1 MFGGAAPVPPT
12 YTMPPMPVAVGCHGL
27 LESWSGQ
34 LGFDALRLASLQPI
48 SPHRH
53 CASVQL
59 WLPLLADTHCIIA
72 LDKHTHTHA
81 QILVYTRT
89 QNNLEYTNMSKFYQK
104 GQSLL
109 GRKTKQR
116 DMKKG
121 LI

>member
-12 YTMPPMPVAVGCHGL
+12 YTMPPKPVAVGCHGL
-27 LESWSGQ
+27 WESWSGQ

-72 LDKHTHTHA
+72 LDKHTERSRIHKYVKVLPKRTIA
-81 QILVYTRT
+81 FRT
-89 QNNLEYTNMSKFYQK
+89 QN
-104 GQSLL
+104 
-109 GRKTKQR
+109 KTA
-116 DMKKG
+116 
-121 LI
+121 